1 MKTFKVGKN
10 HSQKE
15 IDKTVVNIKELTKL
29 EPLCATYNFSSFLLE
44 LISKFWK
51 Y

>member
-15 IDKTVVNIKELTKL
+15 FDKTAVNMKELIKL
-29 EPLCATYNFSSFLLE
+29 EPLCATYNFRSFLLE
-44 LISKFWK
+44 LISKF
-51 Y
+51 